1 MSAITNTPMP
11 PSTVAAKNA
20 VAADFLAK
28 AVNTDLSTKS
38 TDNTVLT
45 GDKLADLVVNEVSET
60 EVDEALDIV
69 NKAAVFEQRS
79 LSFMI
84 DEASGRSVVKVIERN
99 TDQLIRQ
106 IPSEELLKVAQDIK
120 RLQEEMGQS
129 LGFLIDRQV

>member
-1 MSAITNTPMP
+1 MDSMTN
-11 PSTVAAKNA
+11 AAVPLQTAANA
-20 VAADFLAK
+20 LAQN
-28 AVNTDLSTKS
+28 AVNTDLLKKVASADSANKII
-38 TDNTVLT
+38 DNAESSIVAV
-45 GDKLADLVVNEVSET
+45 DKASET

-79 LSFMI
+79 LSFTM
-84 DEASGRSVVKVIERN
+84 DELSGRSVVKVIERN
-99 TDQLIRQ
+99 TNQLIRQ